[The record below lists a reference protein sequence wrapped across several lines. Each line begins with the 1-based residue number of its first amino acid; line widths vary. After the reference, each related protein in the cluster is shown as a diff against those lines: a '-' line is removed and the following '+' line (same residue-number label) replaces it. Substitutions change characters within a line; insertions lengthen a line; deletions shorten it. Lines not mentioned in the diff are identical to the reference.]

1 MTKEIFPTLQEEGN
15 FIFANAAKLP
25 FFLDIVDKVKIKVI

>member
-1 MTKEIFPTLQEEGN
+1 MTKEIFPPLQEERE

>member
-1 MTKEIFPTLQEEGN
+1 MTKEIFPPLKEEGE